1 MVGVC
6 VWWAGLCIIYSRS
19 QEAGLSSQDLLSLV
33 EKRVG
38 ADLFL
43 DKIADIPKH
52 ESFNKGRVT
61 SIVGHR

>member
-1 MVGVC
+1 VADY
-6 VWWAGLCIIYSRS
+6 WSGLCILYNRG
-19 QEAGLSSQDLLSLV
+19 QVTGLTSQDLLSLV

-52 ESFNKGRVT
+52 ESFNKGELLPHYVT
-61 SIVGHR
+61 FAM